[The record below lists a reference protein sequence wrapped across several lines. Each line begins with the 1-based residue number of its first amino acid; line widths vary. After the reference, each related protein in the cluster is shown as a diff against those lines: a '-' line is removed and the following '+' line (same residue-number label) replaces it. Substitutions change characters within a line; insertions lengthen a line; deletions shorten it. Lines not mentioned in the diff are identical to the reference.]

1 MRFSEKGFH
10 TVPSEFL
17 LLPVLSLRCA
27 SLSGIN
33 LLHIALFHQFISQY
47 MMKFRKITENYLV
60 NLIF

>member
-1 MRFSEKGFH
+1 MQ
-10 TVPSEFL
+10 FL
-17 LLPVLSLRCA
+17 LLSVLALRRA

-33 LLHIALFHQFISQY
+33 PLHIALFHLFICQY